1 MIMLDRINNRAYGSD
16 KRQAFQSTQANIDLM
31 LRYKKAFDYIRNGKK
46 KLQALVGMAETF
58 KQEKFLTPKQMSFIN
73 ENIYESWWQGLS
85 RARADE
91 QLQGATTH
99 HDMKKSIRY

>member
-1 MIMLDRINNRAYGSD
+1 MLNRINTRVYSSD
-16 KRQAFQSTQANIDLM
+16 KDMCYINTQANIDLM